1 MRTQKTR
8 AFRSRS
14 SSERGQ
20 SLVEFAV
27 ILPVLLLI
35 TLGMIDLG
43 RAFTFGVG
51 VQQGS
56 REAARYASRLTVNS
70 NVADATVLQRLI
82 DASNP
87 ALQGCS
93 AVQTQQTCGGGTWT
107 FTLAVTPPGS
117 ATSYSSIATAILN
130 STNPYLSG
138 GKITVTASGTVALVA
153 GLCTNG
159 GMCLPGITVQGQSA
173 MEFL

>member
-1 MRTQKTR
+1 M
-8 AFRSRS
+8 
-14 SSERGQ
+14 
-20 SLVEFAV
+20 LM
-27 ILPVLLLI
+27 

-51 VQQGS
+51 VQQAA
-56 REAARYASRLTVNS
+56 REATRYASRLAVNS
-70 NVADATVLQRLI
+70 NVSDTTVLQRLI

-117 ATSYSSIATAILN
+117 ATSYSSITTALAN
-130 STNPYLSG
+130 SSDPTLSG
-138 GKITVTASGTVALVA
+138 GQITVKASGSVALMA
-153 GLCTNG
+153 GLCTSG
-159 GMCLPGITVQGQSA
+159 GLCLPSIGVQGLSS